1 MISVASDTPF
11 LRLRNDDTPPA
22 DHRLH
27 GVYIDP
33 LTRAIA
39 EMRVLHLMVAA
50 DSSLAAAGVE
60 AALDGVPDVA
70 LQRDA
75 VEAVDLLQ
83 AGRRGDVDL
92 GQVVADHVD
101 ADEDQA
107 ALGQRR
113 ADQLADLA
121 LAGGQGRL
129 LGAAADMQ
137 VGARLARRR
146 HPVDRPGGHAVD
158 QDDALVALADFR
170 QVALDD
176 QRLAIELGEQLEDR
190 VQVVVLGRDVEDAGA
205 AVAEQRLDDDIALL
219 AAEGDDVL
227 AAAGDEGWRQQ

>member
-11 LRLRNDDTPPA
+11 LRLKNDGKPPA
-22 DHRLH
+22 VHRLY
-27 GVYIDP
+27 GLYDDP
-33 LTRAIA
+33 LKRAIA
-39 EMRVLHLMVAA
+39 EIRSLQRMVAPGSA
-50 DSSLAAAGVE
+50 LAAAGVE

-70 LQRDA
+70 LERDA

-92 GQVVADHVD
+92 RQIVADHVD
-101 ADEDQA
+101 ADENQA

-113 ADQLADLA
+113 ADDLADLA
-121 LAGGQGRL
+121 LAGGQARL

-137 VGARLARRR
+137 VGTGLAGRR
-146 HPVDRPGGHAVD
+146 HPVDRAGRHAVD
-158 QDDALVALADFR
+158 QDDALVALADLR

-190 VQVVVLGRDVEDAGA
+190 VEVVVRGRDVEDAGPA
-205 AVAEQRLDDDIALL
+205 IAEQRRDDDVAPL
-219 AAEGDDVL
+219 
-227 AAAGDEGWRQQ
+227 